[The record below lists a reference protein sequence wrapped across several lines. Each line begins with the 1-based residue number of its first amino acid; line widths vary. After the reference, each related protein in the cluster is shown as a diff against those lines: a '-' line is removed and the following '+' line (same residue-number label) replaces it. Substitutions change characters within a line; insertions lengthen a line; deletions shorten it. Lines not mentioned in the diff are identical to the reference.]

1 MQWWIGQVTDPEKG
15 EWADLLESTQADDK
29 DNKDIYS
36 HRCRVRIIG
45 YHGCEDDLADKDLP
59 LAHVLMPPNVSSTG
73 ALGETMQYQGG
84 EVVIGFFFDGED
96 GQQPVVF
103 GTLFKQSFIKDE
115 IKTSEFNDKKQT
127 CFKPYTPPKV
137 RQQAGKHQI
146 SKKENGNGND
156 GNSNG
161 NGNGNGNDEASIAFT
176 SGEVV
181 KPISQNQKEKATNIT
196 IDSFS
201 PCEDNELS
209 KITNAIKDF
218 TRKMETLQTIGAGPT
233 VDPIY
238 GGIIDATA
246 EVKRTSN
253 LIHNSMTKLVR
264 RGRSWL
270 IQETLDELNLNL
282 SEKVDK
288 FNQVPTSQASKTLTD
303 VIFCNIEKIID
314 ALKDYLTKSLENMI
328 GQVLDVP
335 VCGVENFLGDM
346 FGQFNNILDSTL
358 GDMFSQLNSLTG
370 GNMPLPSKTISK
382 AIRFANILT
391 NILECDVINC
401 PEPTTFSSKNG
412 IRKSVDDIFDN
423 ILDKAGLNAIQNLAD
438 TLDGAI
444 AAEPSAP
451 DCNTNVLKCGP
462 PNVNFIGGGGQGAT
476 GSSVINAAGNIIGVA
491 INGPGFGFTQPPLL
505 SFADGCD
512 NGSGAGGYPIIG
524 TVLDPNGNPTTGIT
538 NVVITNPGTGYLPTT
553 TETDTDGNV
562 TQVIPDPNGNYDGEQ
577 NYVTSLDD
585 VIVDNTG
592 FGYDDNDTVTVSGGG
607 TGDGTGDGT
616 GAGDGDGT
624 GVGGAGGAEVE
635 LEITDGLIT
644 GANVVNGGFGFTDLP
659 DLTIN
664 SDTGLGARLIP
675 VLKFTKVDDASQL
688 AQISQDAVVTV
699 ISCIDK

>member
-1 MQWWIGQVTDPEKG
+1 MYQQSTNFIGKDPMQWWIGQVTDPEKG
-15 EWADLLESTQADDK
+15 EWGDLLESTQADDK
-29 DNKDIYS
+29 DSKDIYS

-127 CFKPYTPPKV
+127 CFKPYSPPKV

-146 SKKENGNGND
+146 SKKENGNG
-156 GNSNG
+156 GNE
-161 NGNGNGNDEASIAFT
+161 EASIAFT
-176 SGEVV
+176 PGEVV
-181 KPISQNQKEKATNIT
+181 KTISQNQKEEATNIT

-218 TRKMETLQTIGAGPT
+218 TRKMEALQTIGAGPT

-270 IQETLDELNLNL
+270 IQETLDELNLSL

-288 FNQVPTSQASKTLTD
+288 FNQVPTGQASKTLSD
-303 VIFCNIEKIID
+303 VIFCNIEKIMD
-314 ALKDYLTKSLENMI
+314 ALNDYLVKSLENMI

-423 ILDKAGLNAIQNLAD
+423 ILDKAGLNSIQNLAA

-476 GSSVINAAGNIIGVA
+476 GSAVVNSLGNIIGVA

-505 SFADGCD
+505 SFVDGCD

-538 NVVITNPGTGYLPTT
+538 NVVITNPGSGYLPTT
-553 TETDTDGNV
+553 TETDMDGNV

-592 FGYDDNDTVTVSGGG
+592 FGYDDDDTVTV
-607 TGDGTGDGT
+607 D
-616 GAGDGDGT
+616 
-624 GVGGAGGAEVE
+624 GAEVE

-664 SDTGLGARLIP
+664 SDTGLGAKLIP

>member
-29 DNKDIYS
+29 DGKDIYS

-146 SKKENGNGND
+146 SKKENGNGN
-156 GNSNG
+156 GG
-161 NGNGNGNDEASIAFT
+161 NGNGNGNDEASLAFT

-181 KPISQNQKEKATNIT
+181 KTISQNQKEEATNIT

-218 TRKMETLQTIGAGPT
+218 TRKMEALQTIGAGPT

-270 IQETLDELNLNL
+270 IQETLDELNLSL

-288 FNQVPTSQASKTLTD
+288 FNQVPTGQASKTLSD
-303 VIFCNIEKIID
+303 VIFCNIEKIMN
-314 ALKDYLTKSLENMI
+314 ALNDYLVKSLENMI

-335 VCGVENFLGDM
+335 VCGIENFLGDM

-358 GDMFSQLNSLTG
+358 GDMFSQMNSLTG

-412 IRKSVDDIFDN
+412 IRKAVDDVFDN
-423 ILDKAGLNAIQNLAD
+423 ILDKAGLNAIQNLAE

-462 PNVNFIGGGGQGAT
+462 PNVNFIGGGGQGAS
-476 GSSVINAAGNIIGVA
+476 GSAIVNALGNVIGVA

-505 SFADGCD
+505 SFVDGCD

-553 TETDTDGNV
+553 TETDMDGNV
-562 TQVIPDPNGNYDGEQ
+562 TQVIPDPDGNYDGEQ

-585 VIVDNTG
+585 VVVDNTG

-616 GAGDGDGT
+616 GTGT
-624 GVGGAGGAEVE
+624 GGTGTGGAEVE

-664 SDTGLGARLIP
+664 SDTGLGAKLIP

>member
-1 MQWWIGQVTDPEKG
+1 M
-15 EWADLLESTQADDK
+15 
-29 DNKDIYS
+29 
-36 HRCRVRIIG
+36 
-45 YHGCEDDLADKDLP
+45 
-59 LAHVLMPPNVSSTG
+59 
-73 ALGETMQYQGG
+73 
-84 EVVIGFFFDGED
+84 
-96 GQQPVVF
+96 
-103 GTLFKQSFIKDE
+103 
-115 IKTSEFNDKKQT
+115 
-127 CFKPYTPPKV
+127 
-137 RQQAGKHQI
+137 
-146 SKKENGNGND
+146 
-156 GNSNG
+156 
-161 NGNGNGNDEASIAFT
+161 EA
-176 SGEVV
+176 
-181 KPISQNQKEKATNIT
+181 
-196 IDSFS
+196 
-201 PCEDNELS
+201 
-209 KITNAIKDF
+209 
-218 TRKMETLQTIGAGPT
+218 LQTIGAGPT

-270 IQETLDELNLNL
+270 IQETLDELNLGL

-288 FNQVPTSQASKTLTD
+288 FNQVPTGQASKTLSD
-303 VIFCNIEKIID
+303 VIFCNIEKIMN
-314 ALKDYLTKSLENMI
+314 ALNDYLVKSLENMI

-335 VCGVENFLGDM
+335 VCGIENFLGDM

-358 GDMFSQLNSLTG
+358 GDMFSQMNSLTG

-423 ILDKAGLNAIQNLAD
+423 ILGKAGLNSIQNLAA

-505 SFADGCD
+505 SFVDGCD

-538 NVVITNPGTGYLPTT
+538 NVVITNPGINYLPTT
-553 TETDTDGNV
+553 TETDMDGNV
-562 TQVIPDPNGNYDGEQ
+562 TQVIPDPDGNYDGEQ

-585 VIVDNTG
+585 VVVDNTG

-616 GAGDGDGT
+616 
-624 GVGGAGGAEVE
+624 GAGGAEVE

-664 SDTGLGARLIP
+664 SDTGLGAKLIP

>member
-15 EWADLLESTQADDK
+15 EWADLLESTQAGDK
-29 DNKDIYS
+29 DTKDIYS

-73 ALGETMQYQGG
+73 AMGETMQYQGG

-146 SKKENGNGND
+146 SKKENGNG
-156 GNSNG
+156 GNE
-161 NGNGNGNDEASIAFT
+161 EASIAFT
-176 SGEVV
+176 PGEVV
-181 KPISQNQKEKATNIT
+181 KTISQNQKEEATNIT

-218 TRKMETLQTIGAGPT
+218 TRKMEALQTIGAGPT

-270 IQETLDELNLNL
+270 IQETLDELNLSL

-288 FNQVPTSQASKTLTD
+288 FNQVPTGQASKTLSD
-303 VIFCNIEKIID
+303 VIFCNIEKIMN
-314 ALKDYLTKSLENMI
+314 ALNDYLVKSLENMI

-358 GDMFSQLNSLTG
+358 GDMFSQMNSLTG

-401 PEPTTFSSKNG
+401 PEPTSFSSKNG

-423 ILDKAGLNAIQNLAD
+423 ILDKAGLNAIQNLAA

-462 PNVNFIGGGGQGAT
+462 PNVNFIGGGGQGAS
-476 GSSVINAAGNIIGVA
+476 GSAIVNALGNIIGVA

-505 SFADGCD
+505 SFVDGCD

-553 TETDTDGNV
+553 TETDMDGNV
-562 TQVIPDPNGNYDGEQ
+562 TQVIPDPDGNYDGEQ

-585 VIVDNTG
+585 VVVDNTG
-592 FGYDDNDTVTVSGGG
+592 FGYDDNDTVTVDGGG
-607 TGDGTGDGT
+607 TGDGTGS
-616 GAGDGDGT
+616 
-624 GVGGAGGAEVE
+624 GGAEVE